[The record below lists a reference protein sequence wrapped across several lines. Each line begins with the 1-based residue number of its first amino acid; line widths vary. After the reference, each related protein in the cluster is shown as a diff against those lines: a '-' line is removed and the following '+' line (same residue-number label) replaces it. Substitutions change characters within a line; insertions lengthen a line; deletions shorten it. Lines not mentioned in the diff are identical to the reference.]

1 MYVGM
6 HMGGAVQHLTHF
18 SLEVRTEEVEEEGGR
33 QRERR
38 GRQALG
44 FLSWAQLVFLHSEAE
59 SGKLIYNSSHKG
71 SLLATPS
78 SGVPCPVSANELGP
92 SPLTPGSLSLGS

>member
-18 SLEVRTEEVEEEGGR
+18 SVEVRTEEVEEEGGR

-44 FLSWAQLVFLHSEAE
+44 FLSWAQLGFLH
-59 SGKLIYNSSHKG
+59 
-71 SLLATPS
+71 
-78 SGVPCPVSANELGP
+78 
-92 SPLTPGSLSLGS
+92 

>member
-33 QRERR
+33 QRER
-38 GRQALG
+38 GQAIG
-44 FLSWAQLVFLHSEAE
+44 FLSWAQLGFLH
-59 SGKLIYNSSHKG
+59 
-71 SLLATPS
+71 
-78 SGVPCPVSANELGP
+78 
-92 SPLTPGSLSLGS
+92 